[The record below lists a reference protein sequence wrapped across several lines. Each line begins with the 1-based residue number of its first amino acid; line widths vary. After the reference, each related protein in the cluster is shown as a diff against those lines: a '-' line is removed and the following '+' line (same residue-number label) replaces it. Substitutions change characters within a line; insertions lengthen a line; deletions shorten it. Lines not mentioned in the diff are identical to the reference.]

1 MQGIPTGDS
10 GVEAHTADKNVVEAG
25 RSRRDKSRRTQHP
38 TTSERQTVSLATID
52 LKPGFVDRKLISD
65 QPAAGAIARI
75 SNSTP
80 IDLIGTQMQTIDFSG
95 EMGIFG
101 EGAADATDAEN
112 KKTSNNATNGVVTIN
127 PITFYISYRFPKKF
141 LQLFGVDGAY
151 NPTDATFRAG
161 SPQTMLQ
168 SILAQP
174 YQAGIL
180 DQYRTYVNRAISR
193 ALDFAPI
200 FGVNPATKDASTVAR
215 TNGYVLERAGNID
228 YTPGTGAEAT
238 TAFKQAVRQVAA
250 QGDASAQGVTTSSYL
265 AAIGDGLTSIGTPTQ
280 YAADVPLIGNMV
292 NIGGVTLAASTTV
305 SDTGAATGS
314 GQLTGKVLD
323 AVIGDFANRFVWGA
337 TPLSGIE
344 VFDSGNPDGAT
355 EGDLGAVNKVML
367 RTEVAI
373 GWGFIGGTGKFYAIT
388 HATA

>member
-1 MQGIPTGDS
+1 M
-10 GVEAHTADKNVVEAG
+10 
-25 RSRRDKSRRTQHP
+25 
-38 TTSERQTVSLATID
+38 SLATIE
-52 LKPGFVDRKLISD
+52 LKPGFVDRKLISN

-101 EGAADATDAEN
+101 EGATGETAAEKN
-112 KKTSNNATNGVVTIN
+112 KKSNDATNGVVTIN

-200 FGVNPATKDASTVAR
+200 FGVNPATKEESAVAR
-215 TNGYVLERAGNID
+215 TNGYVLSLAGKID
-228 YTPGTGAEAT
+228 YTPGTGAEAA
-238 TAFKQAVRQVAA
+238 TAFKQAVRRVAA
-250 QGDASAQGVTTSSYL
+250 QGDASAQGVTTSAYL
-265 AAIGDGLTSIGTPTQ
+265 AAIGDGLTTAGTPTQ

-292 NIGGVTLAASTTV
+292 NLGGVTLAASNTV
-305 SDTGAATGS
+305 SDPKAAAGS
-314 GQLTGKVLD
+314 GQLNNNEVLD
-323 AVIGDFANRFVWGA
+323 AVVGDFANRFVWGA
-337 TPLSGIE
+337 IPLSGIE
-344 VFDSGNPDGAT
+344 VFDSGNPDNST

-373 GWGFIGGTGKFYAIT
+373 GWGFIGGTSKFYAIT
-388 HATA
+388 HAAAAAA

>member
-1 MQGIPTGDS
+1 M
-10 GVEAHTADKNVVEAG
+10 
-25 RSRRDKSRRTQHP
+25 
-38 TTSERQTVSLATID
+38 SLATIE
-52 LKPGFVDRKLISD
+52 LKPGFVDRKLISE
-65 QPAAGAIARI
+65 QPAAGAIAKI

-101 EGAADATDAEN
+101 EGVAGEADAE
-112 KKTSNNATNGVVTIN
+112 KKKSSNSATNGVVTIN

-141 LQLFGVDGAY
+141 LKLFGVDGSY

-200 FGVNPATKDASTVAR
+200 FGVNPATKALSAVAR
-215 TNGYVLERAGNID
+215 TNGYVLDRAVKID
-228 YTPGTGAEAT
+228 YTPGTGAEAA
-238 TAFKQAVRQVAA
+238 TAFKKAVRQVAA
-250 QGDASAQGVTTSSYL
+250 QGDASAQGVTTSEYL
-265 AAIGDGLTSIGTPTQ
+265 AAIGDGLTTTGTPTQ

-292 NIGGVTLAASTTV
+292 NLGGVTLAASNTV
-305 SDTGAATGS
+305 SDRAAANGS
-314 GQLTGKVLD
+314 GQLNNKKVLD
-323 AVIGDFANRFVWGA
+323 AVVGDFANRFVWGA
-337 TPLSGIE
+337 VPLSGIE
-344 VFDSGNPDGAT
+344 VFDSGNPDGSS

-373 GWGFIGGTGKFYAIT
+373 GWGFIGGTSKFYAIT
-388 HATA
+388 HTATE

>member
-1 MQGIPTGDS
+1 M
-10 GVEAHTADKNVVEAG
+10 
-25 RSRRDKSRRTQHP
+25 
-38 TTSERQTVSLATID
+38 SLATIE
-52 LKPGFVDRKLISD
+52 LKPGFVDRKLISE
-65 QPAAGAIARI
+65 QPATGALAKI

-80 IDLIGTQMQTIDFSG
+80 IDLIGTQMQTIDFTG

-101 EGAADATDAEN
+101 EGASNAKTAEQT
-112 KKTSNNATNGVVTIN
+112 KSSNDATNGVVTIN

-141 LQLFGVDGAY
+141 LQLFGVNGAY

-168 SILAQP
+168 SIVAQP

-193 ALDFAPI
+193 ALDFAAI
-200 FGVNPATKDASTVAR
+200 FGVNPATKAASNVAR
-215 TNGYVLERAGNID
+215 TNGYVLDEAGNIN
-228 YTPGTGAEAT
+228 YTPGTGAEAA

-250 QGDASAQGVTTSSYL
+250 QGDASAQGVTTSAYL
-265 AAIGDGLTSIGTPTQ
+265 SAIGDGLTTVGTPTQ

-292 NIGGVTLAASTTV
+292 NLGGVTLAASNTV
-305 SDTGAATGS
+305 SDTTAATGS
-314 GQLTGKVLD
+314 GKLTDKQVLD

-344 VFDSGNPDGAT
+344 VFDSGNPDSSL
-355 EGDLGAVNKVML
+355 EGDLGAVNKVLL

-373 GWGFIGGTGKFYAIT
+373 GWGFIGGTGKFYAINHT
-388 HATA
+388 TE

>member
-1 MQGIPTGDS
+1 M
-10 GVEAHTADKNVVEAG
+10 
-25 RSRRDKSRRTQHP
+25 
-38 TTSERQTVSLATID
+38 SLATID

>member
-1 MQGIPTGDS
+1 M
-10 GVEAHTADKNVVEAG
+10 
-25 RSRRDKSRRTQHP
+25 
-38 TTSERQTVSLATID
+38 SLATIE
-52 LKPGFVDRKLISD
+52 LKPGFVDRKLISN

-80 IDLIGTQMQTIDFSG
+80 IELVGTQMQTIDFSG

-101 EGAADATDAEN
+101 EGATNETDAE
-112 KKTSNNATNGVVTIN
+112 KKKSSNNATNGVVTIN

-200 FGVNPATKDASTVAR
+200 FGVNPATKTASTVAR
-215 TNGYVLERAGNID
+215 TNGYVLDQAGKID
-228 YTPGTGAEAT
+228 YTPGTGAEAV

-250 QGDASAQGVTTSSYL
+250 QGDASAQGVTTSAYL
-265 AAIGDGLTSIGTPTQ
+265 ATIGDGLTAIGTPTQ

-292 NIGGVTLAASTTV
+292 NLGGVTLAASNTV
-305 SDTGAATGS
+305 SDSKAAEGS
-314 GQLTGKVLD
+314 LKLSELTLD

-337 TPLSGIE
+337 IPLSGIE
-344 VFDSGNPDGAT
+344 VFDSGNPDNST

-373 GWGFIGGTGKFYAIT
+373 GWGFIGGTSKFYAIT

>member
-1 MQGIPTGDS
+1 M
-10 GVEAHTADKNVVEAG
+10 
-25 RSRRDKSRRTQHP
+25 
-38 TTSERQTVSLATID
+38 SLATIE
-52 LKPGFVDRKLISD
+52 LKPGFVDRKLISN

-101 EGAADATDAEN
+101 EGATGETEAE
-112 KKTSNNATNGVVTIN
+112 KKKNSNDATNGVVTIN

-200 FGVNPATKDASTVAR
+200 FGVNPATKLASTVAR
-215 TNGYVLERAGNID
+215 TNGYVLDHAGNID
-228 YTPGTGAEAT
+228 YTPGTGAEAA

-250 QGDASAQGVTTSSYL
+250 QGDASAQGVTTSAYL
-265 AAIGDGLTSIGTPTQ
+265 AAIGDGLTTIGTPTQ

-292 NIGGVTLAASTTV
+292 NLGGVTLAASNTV
-305 SDTGAATGS
+305 SDTAAAAGS
-314 GQLTGKVLD
+314 GQLTAAAAGSGQLTDKVLD
-323 AVIGDFANRFVWGA
+323 AVVGDFANRFVWGA
-337 TPLSGIE
+337 IPLSGIE
-344 VFDSGNPDGAT
+344 VFDSGNPDNSK

-373 GWGFIGGTGKFYAIT
+373 GWGFIGGTSKFYAIT

>member
-1 MQGIPTGDS
+1 M
-10 GVEAHTADKNVVEAG
+10 
-25 RSRRDKSRRTQHP
+25 
-38 TTSERQTVSLATID
+38 SLATIE

-65 QPAAGAIARI
+65 QPTAGAIARI

-101 EGAADATDAEN
+101 EGAADETDSE
-112 KKTSNNATNGVVTIN
+112 KKKSSNSATNGVVTIN

-141 LQLFGVDGAY
+141 LKLFGVDGAY
-151 NPTDATFRAG
+151 NPTDTAFHAG

-200 FGVNPATKDASTVAR
+200 FGINPATKGASAVAR
-215 TNGYVLERAGNID
+215 TNGYVLERAGNIN
-228 YTPGTGAEAT
+228 YTPGTGAEAA
-238 TAFKQAVRQVAA
+238 TAFKQAVRQVGA

-265 AAIGDGLTSIGTPTQ
+265 AAIGDGLTANGTSTQ
-280 YAADVPLIGNMV
+280 YASDIPLIGSMV
-292 NIGGVTLAASTTV
+292 NLGGVTLAVSNTV
-305 SDTGAATGS
+305 SDTIAATGS
-314 GQLTGKVLD
+314 GQLKDKVLD
-323 AVIGDFANRFVWGA
+323 AVVGDFANRFVWGA
-337 TPLSGIE
+337 VPLSGIE
-344 VFDSGNPDGAT
+344 VFDSGNPDNSL

-373 GWGFIGGTGKFYAIT
+373 GWGFIGGTSKFYAIT
-388 HATA
+388 HAADTTSTTE

>member
-1 MQGIPTGDS
+1 M
-10 GVEAHTADKNVVEAG
+10 
-25 RSRRDKSRRTQHP
+25 
-38 TTSERQTVSLATID
+38 SLATIE
-52 LKPGFVDRKLISD
+52 LKPGFVDRNLISN
-65 QPAAGAIARI
+65 QPAAGALSKL
-75 SNSTP
+75 SNTTP
-80 IDLIGTQMQTIDFSG
+80 IDLIGTQMQTIDFTG

-101 EGAADATDAEN
+101 EGVTGETDAEK
-112 KKTSNNATNGVVTIN
+112 KKTSNEATNGVVTIN

-141 LQLFGVDGAY
+141 LKLFGVDGAY

-193 ALDFAPI
+193 ALDYAAI
-200 FGVNPATKDASTVAR
+200 FGVNPATKKASTVAR
-215 TNGYVLERAGNID
+215 TNGYVLDKAGDIS
-228 YTPGTGAEAT
+228 YTPGAGTEAA
-238 TAFKQAVRQVAA
+238 TAFKQSVRQVAA
-250 QGDASAQGVTTSSYL
+250 QGDASAQGVATSSYL
-265 AAIGDGLTSIGTPTQ
+265 AAIGDGLTTIGTPTQ

-292 NIGGVTLAASTTV
+292 NLGGVTLAASNTV
-305 SDTGAATGS
+305 SDTAAATGS
-314 GQLTGKVLD
+314 GQLTQKVLD

-337 TPLSGIE
+337 IPLSGIE
-344 VFDSGNPDGAT
+344 VFDSGNPDNSA

-388 HATA
+388 HSSGATGSE

>member
-1 MQGIPTGDS
+1 M
-10 GVEAHTADKNVVEAG
+10 
-25 RSRRDKSRRTQHP
+25 
-38 TTSERQTVSLATID
+38 SLATIE
-52 LKPGFVDRKLISD
+52 LKPGFVDRKLISE
-65 QPAAGAIARI
+65 QPAAGALAKI

-80 IDLIGTQMQTIDFSG
+80 IDLIGTQMQTIDFTG

-101 EGAADATDAEN
+101 EGASNAVAAEQ
-112 KKTSNNATNGVVTIN
+112 KKSSNGATNGVVTIN

-193 ALDFAPI
+193 ALDFAAI
-200 FGVNPATKDASTVAR
+200 FGVNPATKVASNVAR
-215 TNGYVLERAGNID
+215 TNGYVLDKAGNID
-228 YTPGTGAEAT
+228 YKPGTGAEAA
-238 TAFKQAVRQVAA
+238 TAFKHAVRQVAA
-250 QGDASAQGVTTSSYL
+250 QGDASAQGVTTSAYL
-265 AAIGDGLTSIGTPTQ
+265 AAIGDGLTAGGTPTQ
-280 YAADVPLIGNMV
+280 YATDVPLIGNMV
-292 NIGGVTLAASTTV
+292 NIGGVTLAASNTV
-305 SDTGAATGS
+305 SDTIAATGS
-314 GQLTGKVLD
+314 GQLESKALD

-337 TPLSGIE
+337 IPLSGIE
-344 VFDSGNPDGAT
+344 VFDSGNPDNSG
-355 EGDLGAVNKVML
+355 EGDLGALNKVML

-373 GWGFIGGTGKFYAIT
+373 GWGFIGGTNKFYAIT
-388 HATA
+388 HSAA

>member
-1 MQGIPTGDS
+1 M
-10 GVEAHTADKNVVEAG
+10 
-25 RSRRDKSRRTQHP
+25 
-38 TTSERQTVSLATID
+38 SLATIE

-101 EGAADATDAEN
+101 EGAAGETADEKN
-112 KKTSNNATNGVVTIN
+112 KKSNDATNGVVTIN

-193 ALDFAPI
+193 ALDFATI
-200 FGVNPATKDASTVAR
+200 FGVNPATKAMSAVAR
-215 TNGYVLERAGNID
+215 TNGYVLECAEIINYNQGN
-228 YTPGTGAEAT
+228 GGEAA
-238 TAFKQAVRQVAA
+238 TAFKQAVRKVAA
-250 QGDASAQGVTTSSYL
+250 QGDASAQGVTTSAYL
-265 AAIGDGLTSIGTPTQ
+265 AAIGDGLTTNGTPTQ

-292 NIGGVTLAASTTV
+292 NLGGVTLAASNTV
-305 SDTGAATGS
+305 SDADAATSAGL
-314 GQLTGKVLD
+314 QTKKVLD
-323 AVIGDFANRFVWGA
+323 AVVGDFANRFVWGA
-337 TPLSGIE
+337 IPLSGIE
-344 VFDSGNPDGAT
+344 VFDSGNPDNST

-373 GWGFIGGTGKFYAIT
+373 GWGFIGGTGKFHAIAHT
-388 HATA
+388 TA

>member
-1 MQGIPTGDS
+1 M
-10 GVEAHTADKNVVEAG
+10 
-25 RSRRDKSRRTQHP
+25 
-38 TTSERQTVSLATID
+38 SLATIE
-52 LKPGFVDRKLISD
+52 LKPGFVDRKLISE
-65 QPAAGAIARI
+65 QPAAGAIAKI

-101 EGAADATDAEN
+101 EGATDAADAES
-112 KKTSNNATNGVVTIN
+112 KKASNNATNGVVTIN

-200 FGVNPATKDASTVAR
+200 FGVNPATKAQSAVAR
-215 TNGYVLERAGNID
+215 TNGYVLDKAGDID
-228 YTPGTGAEAT
+228 YTPGTKAEAA
-238 TAFKQAVRQVAA
+238 TAFKQAVRKVAA
-250 QGDASAQGVTTSSYL
+250 QGDASAQGVTTSAYL
-265 AAIGDGLTSIGTPTQ
+265 AAIGDGLTASGTPTQ

-292 NIGGVTLAASTTV
+292 NLGGVTLAASNTV
-305 SDTGAATGS
+305 SDADAAAGS
-314 GQLTGKVLD
+314 GRLDTKEVLD

-337 TPLSGIE
+337 IPLSGIE
-344 VFDSGNPDGAT
+344 VFDSGNPDNSN

-373 GWGFIGGTGKFYAIT
+373 GWGFIGGTNKFYAIT
-388 HATA
+388 HTTE

>member
-1 MQGIPTGDS
+1 M
-10 GVEAHTADKNVVEAG
+10 
-25 RSRRDKSRRTQHP
+25 
-38 TTSERQTVSLATID
+38 SLATIE

-65 QPAAGAIARI
+65 QPAAGAIAKI

-101 EGAADATDAEN
+101 EGATGETEAE
-112 KKTSNNATNGVVTIN
+112 KKKKSNDATNGVVTIN

-200 FGVNPATKDASTVAR
+200 FGVNPAT
-215 TNGYVLERAGNID
+215 
-228 YTPGTGAEAT
+228 
-238 TAFKQAVRQVAA
+238 
-250 QGDASAQGVTTSSYL
+250 
-265 AAIGDGLTSIGTPTQ
+265 
-280 YAADVPLIGNMV
+280 
-292 NIGGVTLAASTTV
+292 
-305 SDTGAATGS
+305 
-314 GQLTGKVLD
+314 
-323 AVIGDFANRFVWGA
+323 
-337 TPLSGIE
+337 
-344 VFDSGNPDGAT
+344 
-355 EGDLGAVNKVML
+355 
-367 RTEVAI
+367 
-373 GWGFIGGTGKFYAIT
+373 
-388 HATA
+388 

>member
-1 MQGIPTGDS
+1 M
-10 GVEAHTADKNVVEAG
+10 
-25 RSRRDKSRRTQHP
+25 
-38 TTSERQTVSLATID
+38 SLATIE
-52 LKPGFVDRKLISD
+52 LKPGFVDRKLISN

-101 EGAADATDAEN
+101 EGATGETDAE
-112 KKTSNNATNGVVTIN
+112 KKKKSNDATNGVVTIN

-151 NPTDATFRAG
+151 NPTDVTFRAG

-200 FGVNPATKDASTVAR
+200 FGVNPATKAASTVAR
-215 TNGYVLERAGNID
+215 TNGYVLAQAGNID
-228 YTPGTGAEAT
+228 YTPGTGAEAA

-250 QGDASAQGVTTSSYL
+250 QGDASAQGVTTSAYL
-265 AAIGDGLTSIGTPTQ
+265 AAIGDGLTTIGTPTQ

-292 NIGGVTLAASTTV
+292 NLGGVTLAASNTV
-305 SDTGAATGS
+305 SDTAAATGS
-314 GQLTGKVLD
+314 GQLTKKALD
-323 AVIGDFANRFVWGA
+323 AVVGDFANRFVWGA
-337 TPLSGIE
+337 IPLSGIE
-344 VFDSGNPDGAT
+344 VFDSGNPDNSV

-373 GWGFIGGTGKFYAIT
+373 GWGFIGGTSKFYAIT
-388 HATA
+388 HTTA

>member
-1 MQGIPTGDS
+1 M
-10 GVEAHTADKNVVEAG
+10 
-25 RSRRDKSRRTQHP
+25 
-38 TTSERQTVSLATID
+38 SLATIE
-52 LKPGFVDRKLISD
+52 LKPGFVDRKLICD

-101 EGAADATDAEN
+101 EGASNATTDEQ
-112 KKTSNNATNGVVTIN
+112 KKSSNNVSNGVVTIN

-141 LQLFGVDGAY
+141 LKLFGVDGAY

-193 ALDFAPI
+193 ALDYAPI
-200 FGVNPATKDASTVAR
+200 FGINPATKATSAVAR
-215 TNGYVLERAGNID
+215 TNGYVLDKAGNIN
-228 YTPGTGAEAT
+228 YTPGTGAEAA

-250 QGDASAQGVTTSSYL
+250 QGDAAAQGVTTSSYL
-265 AAIGDGLTSIGTPTQ
+265 AAIGDGVTTIGTPTQ
-280 YAADVPLIGNMV
+280 YATDVPLIGSMV
-292 NIGGVTLAASTTV
+292 NLGGVTLAASNTV
-305 SDTGAATGS
+305 SDPKAATGS
-314 GQLTGKVLD
+314 GQLTKKVLD

-337 TPLSGIE
+337 VPLSGIE
-344 VFDSGNPDGAT
+344 VFDSGNPDNSS

-373 GWGFIGGTGKFYAIT
+373 GWGFIGGTNKFYAIT
-388 HATA
+388 HDAPAAASE

>member
-1 MQGIPTGDS
+1 M
-10 GVEAHTADKNVVEAG
+10 
-25 RSRRDKSRRTQHP
+25 
-38 TTSERQTVSLATID
+38 SLATIE
-52 LKPGFVDRKLISD
+52 LKPGFVDRKLISN
-65 QPAAGAIARI
+65 QPAAGAIAKI
-75 SNSTP
+75 SNSIP

-101 EGAADATDAEN
+101 EGATGETDDEKN
-112 KKTSNNATNGVVTIN
+112 KKSNDATNGVVTIN

-200 FGVNPATKDASTVAR
+200 FGVNPATKTASAVAR
-215 TNGYVLERAGNID
+215 TNGYVLEHAGNID
-228 YTPGTGAEAT
+228 YTPGTGAEAA

-250 QGDASAQGVTTSSYL
+250 QGDASAQGVTTSAYL
-265 AAIGDGLTSIGTPTQ
+265 AAIGDGLTTIGTPTQ

-292 NIGGVTLAASTTV
+292 NLGGVTLAASNTV
-305 SDTGAATGS
+305 SDTAAANGS
-314 GQLTGKVLD
+314 GELTENKALD

-337 TPLSGIE
+337 IPLSGIE
-344 VFDSGNPDGAT
+344 VFDSGNPDNST

>member
-1 MQGIPTGDS
+1 M
-10 GVEAHTADKNVVEAG
+10 
-25 RSRRDKSRRTQHP
+25 
-38 TTSERQTVSLATID
+38 SLATIE
-52 LKPGFVDRKLISD
+52 LKPGFVDRTLISN

-101 EGAADATDAEN
+101 EGATGETEAEKN
-112 KKTSNNATNGVVTIN
+112 KSSNNATNGVVTIN

-200 FGVNPATKDASTVAR
+200 FGVNPATKAMSAVAR
-215 TNGYVLERAGNID
+215 TNGYVLDQAGNID
-228 YTPGTGAEAT
+228 YTPGTGAEAA
-238 TAFKQAVRQVAA
+238 TAFKHAVRQVAE
-250 QGDASAQGVTTSSYL
+250 QGDASAQGVTTSTYL
-265 AAIGDGLTSIGTPTQ
+265 AAISDGLTSIGTPAQ

-292 NIGGVTLAASTTV
+292 NLGGVTLAASNTV
-305 SDTGAATGS
+305 SDPAAAASS
-314 GQLTGKVLD
+314 GHLTDKVLD

-337 TPLSGIE
+337 IPLSGIE
-344 VFDSGNPDGAT
+344 VFDSGNPDNST

-373 GWGFIGGTGKFYAIT
+373 GWGFIGGTSKFYAIT
-388 HATA
+388 HTQTTE

>member
-1 MQGIPTGDS
+1 M
-10 GVEAHTADKNVVEAG
+10 
-25 RSRRDKSRRTQHP
+25 
-38 TTSERQTVSLATID
+38 SLATIE
-52 LKPGFVDRKLISD
+52 LKPGFVDRKLISN

-101 EGAADATDAEN
+101 EGATGEADAEKT
-112 KKTSNNATNGVVTIN
+112 KKSNEATNGVVTIN

-200 FGVNPATKDASTVAR
+200 FGVNPATKLASAVAR
-215 TNGYVLERAGNID
+215 TNGYVLNEAVPID
-228 YTPGTGAEAT
+228 YTPGTGAQAA
-238 TAFKQAVRQVAA
+238 TAFKQAVRKVAA
-250 QGDASAQGVTTSSYL
+250 QGDASAQGVTTSAYL
-265 AAIGDGLTSIGTPTQ
+265 AAIGDGLTANGTPTQ
-280 YAADVPLIGNMV
+280 YASDVPLIGDMV
-292 NIGGVTLAASTTV
+292 NLGGVTLAASNTV
-305 SDTGAATGS
+305 SDTAAAASS
-314 GQLTGKVLD
+314 GRLAKKALD
-323 AVIGDFANRFVWGA
+323 AVVGDFANRFVWGA
-337 TPLSGIE
+337 IPLSGIE
-344 VFDSGNPDGAT
+344 VFDSGNPDNSP

-373 GWGFIGGTGKFYAIT
+373 GWGFIGGTSKFYTIT
-388 HATA
+388 HTPTV

>member
-1 MQGIPTGDS
+1 M
-10 GVEAHTADKNVVEAG
+10 
-25 RSRRDKSRRTQHP
+25 
-38 TTSERQTVSLATID
+38 SLATIE
-52 LKPGFVDRKLISD
+52 LKPGFVDRKLISN

-101 EGAADATDAEN
+101 EGATSENDAEKKKSSN
-112 KKTSNNATNGVVTIN
+112 KATNGVVTIN

-168 SILAQP
+168 KILAQP
-174 YQAGIL
+174 YQGGIL

-200 FGVNPATKDASTVAR
+200 FGVNPATKDPSNVAR
-215 TNGYVLERAGNID
+215 TNGYVLEKAGNIN
-228 YTPGTGAEAT
+228 YTPGAGAEAA
-238 TAFKQAVRQVAA
+238 TAFKQAVRKVAA
-250 QGDASAQGVTTSSYL
+250 QGDASAQGVTTSAYL
-265 AAIGDGLTSIGTPTQ
+265 AAIGDGLTKIGTPAQ
-280 YAADVPLIGNMV
+280 YAADIPLISNIV
-292 NIGGVTLAASTTV
+292 NLGGVTLAASNTV
-305 SDTGAATGS
+305 SDTAAATS
-314 GQLTGKVLD
+314 VNQLNDKVLD
-323 AVIGDFANRFVWGA
+323 AVVGDFANRFVWGA
-337 TPLSGIE
+337 IPLSGIE
-344 VFDSGNPDGAT
+344 VFDSGNPDNAE

-373 GWGFIGGTGKFYAIT
+373 GWGFIGGTDKFYAIT
-388 HATA
+388 HTATATK

>member
-1 MQGIPTGDS
+1 M
-10 GVEAHTADKNVVEAG
+10 
-25 RSRRDKSRRTQHP
+25 
-38 TTSERQTVSLATID
+38 SLATIE
-52 LKPGFVDRKLISD
+52 LKPGFVDRKLISN

-101 EGAADATDAEN
+101 EGAAGATEAE
-112 KKTSNNATNGVVTIN
+112 KMKTSNDANNGVVTIN

-200 FGVNPATKDASTVAR
+200 FGVNPATKKASAVAR
-215 TNGYVLERAGNID
+215 TNGFVLDKAGSIS
-228 YTPGTGAEAT
+228 YTPGTGAEAA
-238 TAFKQAVRQVAA
+238 TAFKQAVRKVAA

-265 AAIGDGLTSIGTPTQ
+265 AAIGDGLTNSGTPTQ

-292 NIGGVTLAASTTV
+292 NLGGVTLAASNTV
-305 SDTGAATGS
+305 SDPQAAAS
-314 GQLTGKVLD
+314 APQLSTTKVLD

-337 TPLSGIE
+337 VPLSGIE
-344 VFDSGNPDGAT
+344 VFDSGNPDGST

-373 GWGFIGGTGKFYAIT
+373 GWGFIGGTDKFYAIT
-388 HATA
+388 HPTK

>member
-1 MQGIPTGDS
+1 M
-10 GVEAHTADKNVVEAG
+10 
-25 RSRRDKSRRTQHP
+25 
-38 TTSERQTVSLATID
+38 SLATIE
-52 LKPGFVDRKLISD
+52 LKPGFVDRKLISE
-65 QPAAGAIARI
+65 QPAAGALARI

-101 EGAADATDAEN
+101 EGAANETDAE
-112 KKTSNNATNGVVTIN
+112 KKKSSNNATNGVVTIN

-141 LQLFGVDGAY
+141 LKLFGVDGAY

-193 ALDFAPI
+193 ALDFAAI
-200 FGVNPATKDASTVAR
+200 FGINPATKDLSAVAR
-215 TNGYVLERAGNID
+215 TNGYALERAGRID
-228 YTPGTGAEAT
+228 YTPGTGAEAA
-238 TAFKQAVRQVAA
+238 TAFKQAVRKVAE
-250 QGDASAQGVTTSSYL
+250 QGDASAQGVTTAAYL
-265 AAIGDGLTSIGTPTQ
+265 SAIGDGLTAGGSPTQ
-280 YAADVPLIGNMV
+280 YASDVPLIGNMV
-292 NIGGVTLAASTTV
+292 NLGGVTLAASNTV
-305 SDTGAATGS
+305 SDTRAATGS
-314 GQLTGKVLD
+314 GKLEPNKALLD

-344 VFDSGNPDGAT
+344 VFDSGNPDNSN

-373 GWGFIGGTGKFYAIT
+373 GWGFIGGTNKFYAVT
-388 HATA
+388 HASK

>member
-1 MQGIPTGDS
+1 M
-10 GVEAHTADKNVVEAG
+10 
-25 RSRRDKSRRTQHP
+25 
-38 TTSERQTVSLATID
+38 SLATIE
-52 LKPGFVDRKLISD
+52 LKPGFVDRKLISE

-101 EGAADATDAEN
+101 EGATGEAPDEKL
-112 KKTSNNATNGVVTIN
+112 KKSNDATNGVVTIN

-200 FGVNPATKDASTVAR
+200 FGVNPASKTKSAVAR
-215 TNGYVLERAGNID
+215 TNGYVLEKATQID
-228 YTPGTGAEAT
+228 YTTGTGAQAA
-238 TAFKQAVRQVAA
+238 TAFKQAVRKVAA
-250 QGDASAQGVTTSSYL
+250 QGDASAQGVTTSAYL
-265 AAIGDGLTSIGTPTQ
+265 AAIGDGLTASGTPTQ

-292 NIGGVTLAASTTV
+292 NLGGVTLAASNTV
-305 SDTGAATGS
+305 SDPDAATGS
-314 GQLTGKVLD
+314 GQLAKKTLD
-323 AVIGDFANRFVWGA
+323 AVVGDFANRFVWGA
-337 TPLSGIE
+337 IPLSGIE
-344 VFDSGNPDGAT
+344 VFDSGNPDNAA

-373 GWGFIGGTGKFYAIT
+373 GWGFIGGTSKFYAIT
-388 HATA
+388 HASE

>member
-1 MQGIPTGDS
+1 M
-10 GVEAHTADKNVVEAG
+10 
-25 RSRRDKSRRTQHP
+25 
-38 TTSERQTVSLATID
+38 SLATIE

-101 EGAADATDAEN
+101 EGAPDAAEAEKT
-112 KKTSNNATNGVVTIN
+112 KKSNNATNGVVTIN

-200 FGVNPATKDASTVAR
+200 FGVNPATKAASAVAR
-215 TNGYVLERAGNID
+215 TNGYVLEHAGIVE
-228 YTPGTGAEAT
+228 YTQGPAGGAEAA
-238 TAFKQAVRQVAA
+238 TAFKQAVRNVAA
-250 QGDASAQGVTTSSYL
+250 QGDASAQGVTTSAYL
-265 AAIGDGLTSIGTPTQ
+265 AAIGDGLTSTGTPAQ

-292 NIGGVTLAASTTV
+292 NLGGVTLAASDTV
-305 SDTGAATGS
+305 SDSLAATSS
-314 GQLTGKVLD
+314 GKLSKKTLD
-323 AVIGDFANRFVWGA
+323 AIVGDFANRFVWGA
-337 TPLSGIE
+337 VPLSGIE
-344 VFDSGNPDGAT
+344 VFDSGNPDNST

-373 GWGFIGGTGKFYAIT
+373 GWGFIGGTSKFYAIT
-388 HATA
+388 HTATA

>member
-1 MQGIPTGDS
+1 M
-10 GVEAHTADKNVVEAG
+10 
-25 RSRRDKSRRTQHP
+25 
-38 TTSERQTVSLATID
+38 SLATIE
-52 LKPGFVDRKLISD
+52 LKPGFVDRKLISN
-65 QPAAGAIARI
+65 QPAAGAIAKI

-101 EGAADATDAEN
+101 EGATGETTAEKT
-112 KKTSNNATNGVVTIN
+112 KKSNEATNGVVTIN

-200 FGVNPATKDASTVAR
+200 FGVNPATKAASAVAR
-215 TNGYVLERAGNID
+215 TNGYVLETTEKIN
-228 YTPGTGAEAT
+228 YTPGTGAEAA
-238 TAFKQAVRQVAA
+238 TAFKQAVRKVAA
-250 QGDASAQGVTTSSYL
+250 QGDASAQGVTTSAYL
-265 AAIGDGLTSIGTPTQ
+265 AAIGDGLTTIGTPAQ

-292 NIGGVTLAASTTV
+292 NLGGVTLAASNTV
-305 SDTGAATGS
+305 SDTAAATGS
-314 GQLTGKVLD
+314 GKLVPKEVLD
-323 AVIGDFANRFVWGA
+323 AVVGDFANRFVWGA
-337 TPLSGIE
+337 IPLSGIE
-344 VFDSGNPDGAT
+344 VFDSGNPDSSE

-373 GWGFIGGTGKFYAIT
+373 GWGFIGGTSKFYAIT
-388 HATA
+388 HTTK

>member
-1 MQGIPTGDS
+1 M
-10 GVEAHTADKNVVEAG
+10 
-25 RSRRDKSRRTQHP
+25 
-38 TTSERQTVSLATID
+38 SLATIE
-52 LKPGFVDRKLISD
+52 LKPGFVDRKLISE
-65 QPAAGAIARI
+65 QPAAGAIAKI

-101 EGAADATDAEN
+101 EGVTGETAAE
-112 KKTSNNATNGVVTIN
+112 KKKKSNDATNGVVTIN

-168 SILAQP
+168 SILSQP

-200 FGVNPATKDASTVAR
+200 FGVNPATKATSAVAR
-215 TNGYVLERAGNID
+215 TNGYVLDNAGGIS
-228 YTPGTGAEAT
+228 YTPGTGAEAA

-265 AAIGDGLTSIGTPTQ
+265 AAIGDGLTNIGTPTQ
-280 YAADVPLIGNMV
+280 YASDVPLIGNMV
-292 NIGGVTLAASTTV
+292 NLGGVTLAASNTV
-305 SDTGAATGS
+305 SDTAAADGS
-314 GQLTGKVLD
+314 TKLPNKVLD

-337 TPLSGIE
+337 IPLSGIE
-344 VFDSGNPDGAT
+344 VFDSGNPDNSD

-373 GWGFIGGTGKFYAIT
+373 GWGFIGGTSKFYAIT
-388 HATA
+388 HASK

>member
-1 MQGIPTGDS
+1 M
-10 GVEAHTADKNVVEAG
+10 
-25 RSRRDKSRRTQHP
+25 
-38 TTSERQTVSLATID
+38 SLATIE

-65 QPAAGAIARI
+65 QPAAGAIAKI

-101 EGAADATDAEN
+101 EGATGAAEAE
-112 KKTSNNATNGVVTIN
+112 KKKSSNDATNGVVTIN

-200 FGVNPATKDASTVAR
+200 FGVNPATKAASTVAR
-215 TNGYVLERAGNID
+215 TNGYVLDKAGDIS
-228 YTPGTGAEAT
+228 Y

-250 QGDASAQGVTTSSYL
+250 QGDASAQGVTTSAYL
-265 AAIGDGLTSIGTPTQ
+265 AAIGDGLTTIGTPT
-280 YAADVPLIGNMV
+280 
-292 NIGGVTLAASTTV
+292 
-305 SDTGAATGS
+305 
-314 GQLTGKVLD
+314 
-323 AVIGDFANRFVWGA
+323 
-337 TPLSGIE
+337 
-344 VFDSGNPDGAT
+344 
-355 EGDLGAVNKVML
+355 
-367 RTEVAI
+367 
-373 GWGFIGGTGKFYAIT
+373 
-388 HATA
+388 

>member
-1 MQGIPTGDS
+1 M
-10 GVEAHTADKNVVEAG
+10 
-25 RSRRDKSRRTQHP
+25 
-38 TTSERQTVSLATID
+38 SLATIE
-52 LKPGFVDRKLISD
+52 LKPGFVDRKLISE
-65 QPAAGAIARI
+65 QPAAGALAKI

-101 EGAADATDAEN
+101 EGATGATDAEN
-112 KKTSNNATNGVVTIN
+112 KKSSNTATNGVVTIN

-141 LQLFGVDGAY
+141 LKLFGVDDAY

-174 YQAGIL
+174 YQAEIL

-193 ALDFAPI
+193 ALDFAAI
-200 FGVNPATKDASTVAR
+200 FGINPATKAASVVAR
-215 TNGYVLERAGNID
+215 TNGYALERAGNID
-228 YTPGTGAEAT
+228 YTPGTGAEAA

-250 QGDASAQGVTTSSYL
+250 QGDASAQGVTTSAYL
-265 AAIGDGLTSIGTPTQ
+265 SAIGDGLTTSGSPTQ
-280 YAADVPLIGNMV
+280 YASDVPLIGNMV
-292 NIGGVTLAASTTV
+292 NLGGVTLAASNTV
-305 SDTGAATGS
+305 SDTNAAKGS
-314 GQLTGKVLD
+314 GQLPDKTALD

-337 TPLSGIE
+337 VPLSGIE
-344 VFDSGNPDGAT
+344 VFDSGNPDNSA

-373 GWGFIGGTGKFYAIT
+373 GWGFIGGTDKFYAVT

>member
-1 MQGIPTGDS
+1 M
-10 GVEAHTADKNVVEAG
+10 
-25 RSRRDKSRRTQHP
+25 
-38 TTSERQTVSLATID
+38 SLATIE
-52 LKPGFVDRKLISD
+52 LKPGFVDRKLISE
-65 QPAAGAIARI
+65 QPAAGALAKI

-80 IDLIGTQMQTIDFSG
+80 IDLVGTQMQTIDFSG

-101 EGAADATDAEN
+101 EGAAGETDAE
-112 KKTSNNATNGVVTIN
+112 KKKSSNNATNSVVTIN

-141 LQLFGVDGAY
+141 LKLFGVDGAY

-200 FGVNPATKDASTVAR
+200 FGVNPATKEASTVAR
-215 TNGYVLERAGNID
+215 TNDYVLNHAGNID
-228 YTPGTGAEAT
+228 YTPGTGEEAAI
-238 TAFKQAVRQVAA
+238 AFKQAVRRVAA
-250 QGDASAQGVTTSSYL
+250 QGDASAQGVTTSTYL
-265 AAIGDGLTSIGTPTQ
+265 SAIGDGLNAGGSPTQ
-280 YAADVPLIGNMV
+280 YAADVPLIGSMINL
-292 NIGGVTLAASTTV
+292 GGVTLAASNTV
-305 SDTGAATGS
+305 SDSDAAAGS
-314 GQLTGKVLD
+314 GQLDYKVLD

-337 TPLSGIE
+337 IPLSGIE
-344 VFDSGNPDGAT
+344 VFDSGNPDNSN

-373 GWGFIGGTGKFYAIT
+373 GWGFIGGTDKFYAIT
-388 HATA
+388 HSSLD

>member
-1 MQGIPTGDS
+1 M
-10 GVEAHTADKNVVEAG
+10 
-25 RSRRDKSRRTQHP
+25 
-38 TTSERQTVSLATID
+38 SLATID
-52 LKPGFVDRKLISD
+52 LKPGFVDRKLISE
-65 QPAAGAIARI
+65 QPAAGALAKI

-80 IDLIGTQMQTIDFSG
+80 IDLIGTQMQTIDFTG

-101 EGAADATDAEN
+101 EGASNAMDEEKKKSSNDATN
-112 KKTSNNATNGVVTIN
+112 SVVTIN

-168 SILAQP
+168 SIVAQP

-193 ALDFAPI
+193 ALDFAAI
-200 FGVNPATKDASTVAR
+200 FGVNPATKTESNVAR
-215 TNGYVLERAGNID
+215 TNGYVLDQAGNIN
-228 YTPGTGAEAT
+228 YTPGTGAEAA
-238 TAFKQAVRQVAA
+238 TAFKQAVRQVAT
-250 QGDASAQGVTTSSYL
+250 QGDASAQGVTTSAYL
-265 AAIGDGLTSIGTPTQ
+265 AAIGDGLTNIGAPTQ

-292 NIGGVTLAASTTV
+292 NLGGVTLAASNTV
-305 SDTGAATGS
+305 SDTKAAAGS
-314 GQLTGKVLD
+314 GKLDGKVLD

-337 TPLSGIE
+337 VPLSGIE
-344 VFDSGNPDGAT
+344 VFDSGNPDNSAD
-355 EGDLGAVNKVML
+355 GDLGATNKVLL

-373 GWGFIGGTGKFYAIT
+373 GWGFIGGTGKFYAINHDT
-388 HATA
+388 SHTTK

>member
-1 MQGIPTGDS
+1 MQGHTHWVTVGSRRTQPTKCGR
-10 GVEAHTADKNVVEAG
+10 G
-25 RSRRDKSRRTQHP
+25 RSEPQRQKPTQHP
-38 TTSERQTVSLATID
+38 TTLERQTVSLATID
-52 LKPGFVDRKLISD
+52 LKPGFVDRRLISE
-65 QPAAGAIARI
+65 QPAAGALAKI

-80 IDLIGTQMQTIDFSG
+80 IDLIGTQMQTIDFTG

-101 EGAADATDAEN
+101 EGASNAATEEQ
-112 KKTSNNATNGVVTIN
+112 KKSSNDATNGVVTIN

-141 LQLFGVDGAY
+141 LQLFGVNGAY

-168 SILAQP
+168 SIVAQP

-193 ALDFAPI
+193 ALDFAAI
-200 FGVNPATKDASTVAR
+200 FGVNPATKKASNVAR
-215 TNGYVLERAGNID
+215 TNGYVLDKAGDIN
-228 YTPGTGAEAT
+228 YTKGTGAEAA

-250 QGDASAQGVTTSSYL
+250 QGDASAQGVTTSAYL
-265 AAIGDGLTSIGTPTQ
+265 SAIGDGLTTGGAPTQ

-292 NIGGVTLAASTTV
+292 NLGGVTLAASNTV
-305 SDTGAATGS
+305 SDTAAATGS
-314 GQLTGKVLD
+314 GKLASKVLD

-337 TPLSGIE
+337 VPLSGIE
-344 VFDSGNPDGAT
+344 VFDSGNPDNSS
-355 EGDLGAVNKVML
+355 EGDLGALNKVLL

-373 GWGFIGGTGKFYAIT
+373 GWGFIGGTGKFYAIN
-388 HATA
+388 HATE

>member
-1 MQGIPTGDS
+1 M
-10 GVEAHTADKNVVEAG
+10 
-25 RSRRDKSRRTQHP
+25 
-38 TTSERQTVSLATID
+38 SLATIE
-52 LKPGFVDRKLISD
+52 LKPGFVDRKLISN

-101 EGAADATDAEN
+101 EGATDETVDE
-112 KKTSNNATNGVVTIN
+112 KKKKSNTATNGVVTIN

-193 ALDFAPI
+193 ALDFAAI
-200 FGVNPATKDASTVAR
+200 FGVNPATKHSSAVAR
-215 TNGYVLERAGNID
+215 TNGYVLDKAAILD
-228 YTPGTGAEAT
+228 YTPGDGAEAA
-238 TAFKQAVRQVAA
+238 TAFKQAVRQVAT
-250 QGDASAQGVTTSSYL
+250 QGDASAQGVTTSAYL
-265 AAIGDGLTSIGTPTQ
+265 AAIGDGLTSIGTPAQ

-292 NIGGVTLAASTTV
+292 NLGGVTLAASNTV
-305 SDTGAATGS
+305 SDPQAASSCGT
-314 GQLTGKVLD
+314 LNKKTLD
-323 AVIGDFANRFVWGA
+323 AVVGDFANRFVWGA
-337 TPLSGIE
+337 IPLSGIE
-344 VFDSGNPDGAT
+344 VFDSGNPDNSD

-373 GWGFIGGTGKFYAIT
+373 GWGFIGGTDKFYAIAHPT
-388 HATA
+388 TA